1 MSSKLK
7 KHGKC
12 ALTPLFKRNSPMKK
26 YIMPEYAT
34 APAAAA
40 VAAAASAEAHRPF
53 AELDQ
58 LGYCVVRSR
67 LQQRKLISDR
77 WQDRNLK

>member
-1 MSSKLK
+1 MSSKLT

-26 YIMPEYAT
+26 CIMPECAT
-34 APAAAA
+34 APAAA